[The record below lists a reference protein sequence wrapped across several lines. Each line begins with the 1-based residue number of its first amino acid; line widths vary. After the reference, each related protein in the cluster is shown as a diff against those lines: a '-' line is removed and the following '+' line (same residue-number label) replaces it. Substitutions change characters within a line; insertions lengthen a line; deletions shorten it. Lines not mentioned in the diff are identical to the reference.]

1 VLNEDV
7 SDKNTSPID
16 LNGEVE
22 AENRNTDDSL
32 DYIVEFELSGS
43 HVNCSPHKKK
53 INKKIV
59 VVETQVRR
67 SPIFK
72 DLKKGFKGP
81 QCKDKACLDC
91 NASPP
96 SLSANTIR
104 RLGVNLCN
112 IDPALL
118 TDEKLNKKKNKKTTP
133 LGKGPSLKK
142 GNQN

>member
-1 VLNEDV
+1 
-7 SDKNTSPID
+7 
-16 LNGEVE
+16 
-22 AENRNTDDSL
+22 L
-32 DYIVEFELSGS
+32 DHTVEFELSGS

-53 INKKIV
+53 INRKIA

-104 RLGVNLCN
+104 RLGVDLYN

-118 TDEKLNKKKNKKTTP
+118 TDEKLNKKKKKKKKKTTP

-142 GNQN
+142 GNQNQHNSNDASTSSINP